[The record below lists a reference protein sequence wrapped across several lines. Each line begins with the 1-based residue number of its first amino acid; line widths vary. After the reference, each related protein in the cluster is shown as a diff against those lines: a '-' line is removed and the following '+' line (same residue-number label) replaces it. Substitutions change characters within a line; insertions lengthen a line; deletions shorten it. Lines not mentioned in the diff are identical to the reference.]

1 LLPKQIDE
9 TRLPKGSSEMASK
22 NHSKAPPAKAPSETL
37 RWLRMLARPQYRGPV
52 LALAVVAATCV
63 GLIFAWQ
70 QWGVPSTAGP
80 DYRISLAAIHVTPQ
94 PSWIHADVRA
104 DVVRTGNLEGLN
116 LRDPKLTEQ
125 VARAFALH
133 PWVARVERVA
143 KRYPAAIDVKL
154 QYRRPVAAVEIVHRA
169 EGKLLYV
176 DAEGVLL
183 PTEDFS
189 TNQVKDFLRIASGG
203 SLPAGLYGSPWGDER
218 IAGAA
223 QIAALWGE
231 RFREA
236 GLYRIVANQTSSGGI
251 EYELRTSGLT
261 RIVWG
266 KAPGRESSREPSP
279 EQKISALLAHVAD
292 KGPLDRPEGD
302 RVLDL
307 RKLAAGVPRTAASQ
321 SSEAPE
327 AKNR

>member
-1 LLPKQIDE
+1 
-9 TRLPKGSSEMASK
+9 MASK
-22 NHSKAPPAKAPSETL
+22 NSPKAPPAKAPSERL

-52 LALAVVAATCV
+52 LALVVVVSACI
-63 GLIFAWQ
+63 GLAFAWQ
-70 QWGVPSTAGP
+70 RWGVPATAGA
-80 DYRISLAAIHVTPQ
+80 DYRISLAAIRATPQ
-94 PSWIHADVRA
+94 PEWIHADMRA
-104 DVVRTGNLEGLN
+104 EVVRTGNLEGLS
-116 LRDPKLTEQ
+116 LRDPQLTEQ

-133 PWVARVERVA
+133 PWVARVVRVE
-143 KRYPAAIDVKL
+143 KRYPAAIDVRL
-154 QYRRPVAAVEIVHRA
+154 EYRRPVAAVEIVHRA

-176 DAEGVLL
+176 DAEGILL

-223 QIAALWGE
+223 RIAALWND
-231 RFREA
+231 RYREA
-236 GLYRIVANQTSSGGI
+236 GLYRIVANLTTSGEI

-266 KAPGRESSREPSP
+266 AAPGRETSREPSP
-279 EQKISALLAHVAD
+279 EQKIKALLAHVAD

-302 RVLDL
+302 RVIDL
-307 RKLAAGVPRTAASQ
+307 RKLAAGTAPRTAQKETSDGAAV
-321 SSEAPE
+321 E
-327 AKNR
+327 KNR